1 MKSHIVIRTTLSR
14 TMIFC
19 DDFPFKPSL
28 LFSAKSHARFS
39 CSIVKTLTTA
49 HCRYNF
55 FAGSSPTENLSLAS
69 FSSPVDM
76 DKTRK
81 SGLNACFFGFVL
93 FLHFVFWSLFGR
105 YCREK
110 IRKVTHK

>member
-14 TMIFC
+14 TMIVC

-28 LFSAKSHARFS
+28 LLSAKSLARFS

-49 HCRYNF
+49 HCQYNF

-76 DKTRK
+76 
-81 SGLNACFFGFVL
+81 LNEGTESE
-93 FLHFVFWSLFGR
+93 HVF
-105 YCREK
+105 
-110 IRKVTHK
+110 